1 VDNWETLREYDLIDE
16 LLDESFKSV
25 EQSLTAFLGS
35 SQVIDYDPFVGYFE
49 SLPEWDGVDYISK
62 LANFVTA
69 DDKMWWQLMF
79 KKALVRN
86 CACATGFVNYNKQC
100 VVLFGGSDA
109 GKSMF
114 IRFLVPPFLEKYFN
128 ENPNIANRD
137 DKDARLSIA
146 KNFITNLDDVG
157 NIRETELKELKSTFS
172 KESINER
179 LIYDR
184 SNTRMAR
191 KTTFWGTA
199 DKEEFL
205 IDEQGNVRW
214 VIVRIKSI
222 LHDEGGQKGYSKN
235 IDMNNVWAQAYHLL
249 KSGFRFTL
257 TKDEIE
263 YSEKNNKANYMKT
276 TLEDELILRYYVS
289 AERGTEKSV
298 FLTATDI
305 TLRLEEFTKKV
316 TLRNV
321 GIALKKLGF
330 EKVYHTLNG
339 TKTKGYFV
347 IQLIGTI

>member
-1 VDNWETLREYDLIDE
+1 
-16 LLDESFKSV
+16 
-25 EQSLTAFLGS
+25 
-35 SQVIDYDPFVGYFE
+35 
-49 SLPEWDGVDYISK
+49 
-62 LANFVTA
+62 
-69 DDKMWWQLMF
+69 
-79 KKALVRN
+79 
-86 CACATGFVNYNKQC
+86 
-100 VVLFGGSDA
+100 
-109 GKSMF
+109 
-114 IRFLVPPFLEKYFN
+114 
-128 ENPNIANRD
+128 
-137 DKDARLSIA
+137 
-146 KNFITNLDDVG
+146 
-157 NIRETELKELKSTFS
+157 
-172 KESINER
+172 
-179 LIYDR
+179 
-184 SNTRMAR
+184 MAR